1 MKSSALNS
9 SLKQLSRKAQ
19 VSLVGILEV
28 ILVAFFLVIAS
39 RYWSISEHVAYI
51 SLFAA
56 TALIAITRGITGP
69 LSVRR
74 FLPLIAF
81 ALFIGWSVLS
91 ASWSPSFHLSLGRV
105 VTVALVAAIGVAIG
119 FALKP
124 ETVAK
129 GLVLGILF
137 LVAHA
142 TLISGWHPLLAFLP
156 HNALGSTTGSAEPGL
171 FTNISDMTYL
181 LGVGLVASISIALKN
196 KSFALVAAPVIL
208 LFFLSALGIPQ
219 MTMFFA
225 VAGAAVFGL
234 MILHLRYANDRLR
247 KILRVVYPAVVV
259 VGVVI
264 FWVFREPILRP
275 LGEDPNLSGRTI
287 IWDWYF
293 EAFLWEPVIGIG
305 WGNTYNWPLTPGD
318 IYPTGGYF
326 IAHNGFIDIG
336 LVTGGVGVVLI
347 VATLVLVFL
356 RSSSLAIDRAKSL
369 SYLFIPTLLTYI
381 VISDIAATSLPRY
394 IGVFLVGAMVGLVVS
409 ETTKSELSESSDAA
423 VGTDAALR
431 VQQTR

>member
-1 MKSSALNS
+1 MKSAIQDF
-9 SLKQLSRKAQ
+9 SLTRLFRKLQ
-19 VSLVGILEV
+19 VPLLGILEV
-28 ILVAFFLVIAS
+28 VLVAFFLVISS
-39 RYWSISEHVAYI
+39 RYWAISEHVAYI

-56 TALIAITRGITGP
+56 TALIAVTRGTTGP
-69 LSVRR
+69 VSVRR

-91 ASWSPSFHLSLGRV
+91 SSWSPSFHLSLGRA
-105 VTVALVAAIGVAIG
+105 VTVGLVAAIGVAIG

-124 ETVAK
+124 RTVAK
-129 GLVLGILF
+129 GFVLGIFF

-142 TLISGWHPLLAFLP
+142 TLVSGWHPLRAFLP
-156 HNALGSTTGSAEPGL
+156 HNALESTTGSAEPGL

-181 LGVGLVASISIALKN
+181 LGVGLVASTLLAVRSKPTAL
-196 KSFALVAAPVIL
+196 LVAPVVV
-208 LFFLSALGIPQ
+208 LFLLSAFGIPQ
-219 MTMFFA
+219 LTMFFA
-225 VAGAAVFGL
+225 VAAAVVVGL
-234 MILHLRYANDRLR
+234 IVIHMRYSSDGQR
-247 KILRVVYPAVVV
+247 KLLGVVYPSVVFL
-259 VGVVI
+259 GVVL

-275 LGEDPNLSGRTI
+275 LGEGPDLSGRTI

-347 VATLVLVFL
+347 VATLVLLFL
-356 RSSSLAIDRAKSL
+356 RGSSLAFDRAKSL
-369 SYLFIPTLLTYI
+369 SYLFVPTLATYI
-381 VISDIAATSLPRY
+381 VVSDIAATSLPRY
-394 IGVFLVGAMVGLVVS
+394 IGVFLVGTMVGLVVS
-409 ETTKSELSESSDAA
+409 EPTKTELRASSGSTAE
-423 VGTDAALR
+423 TDAALR
-431 VQQTR
+431 V

>member
-1 MKSSALNS
+1 M
-9 SLKQLSRKAQ
+9 
-19 VSLVGILEV
+19 GILEV
-28 ILVAFFLVIAS
+28 VLVAFFLVIAS

-56 TALIAITRGITGP
+56 TALIAVTRGITGP
-69 LSVRR
+69 VSVRR

-91 ASWSPSFHLSLGRV
+91 SSWSPSFHLSLGRA
-105 VTVALVAAIGVAIG
+105 VTVGLVAAIGVAIG

-124 ETVAK
+124 GTVAK
-129 GLVLGILF
+129 GLLLGVIF
-137 LVAHA
+137 HVAHA
-142 TLISGWHPLLAFLP
+142 SFSDGLGPLGFL
-156 HNALGSTTGSAEPGL
+156 NLGGEPGL
-171 FTNISDMTYL
+171 FTNISDMTL
-181 LGVGLVASISIALKN
+181 VLGIGIVSAIW
-196 KSFALVAAPVIL
+196 VAATRRTFLL
-208 LFFLSALGIPQ
+208 LFLPMIVLLLVSAAGISVL
-219 MTMFFA
+219 TMFFA
-225 VAGAAVFGL
+225 VTGATAVGL
-234 MILHLRYANDRLR
+234 MILHLRSSSDGLR
-247 KILRVVYPAVVV
+247 KILRVVYPTVVFL
-259 VGVVI
+259 GVVF

-336 LVTGGVGVVLI
+336 IVTGGVGVVLI
-347 VATLVLVFL
+347 VATLVLVFF
-356 RSSSLAIDRAKSL
+356 RGSSLAVDRAKSL

-381 VISDIAATSLPRY
+381 VINDIMATSLPRY
-394 IGVFLVGAMVGLVVS
+394 IGVFLVGTMVGLVVS
-409 ETTKSELSESSDAA
+409 ETTKTELRAA
-423 VGTDAALR
+423 SASTAETDVAR
-431 VQQTR
+431 RT

>member
-1 MKSSALNS
+1 MAHWFQKV
-9 SLKQLSRKAQ
+9 QLP
-19 VSLVGILEV
+19 LVGILEV
-28 ILVAFFLVIAS
+28 VLVAFFLVIAS
-39 RYWSISEHVAYI
+39 RYWPISEHVAYI

-56 TALIAITRGITGP
+56 TALIAVTRGITGP

-81 ALFIGWSVLS
+81 TLFIGWSVLS
-91 ASWSPSFHLSLGRV
+91 SSWSPSFHLSLGRV
-105 VTVALVAAIGVAIG
+105 VTVGLVAAIGVAIG

-124 ETVAK
+124 RTVAK
-129 GLVLGILF
+129 GLVLGVLF

-142 TLISGWHPLLAFLP
+142 TLVSGWHPLRAFLP
-156 HNALGSTTGSAEPGL
+156 HNAKESTTGSAEPGL
-171 FTNISDMTYL
+171 FTSISDMTFL
-181 LGVGLVASISIALKN
+181 LGVGLIASTLLALRS
-196 KSFALVAAPVIL
+196 KSTALLVAPVVV
-208 LFFLSALGIPQ
+208 LFLLSAFGIPQ

-225 VAGAAVFGL
+225 VAAAVVVGL
-234 MILHLRYANDRLR
+234 MVIHMRYSSDGRR
-247 KILRVVYPAVVV
+247 KLLRVVYPAVVFL
-259 VGVVI
+259 GVVL

-326 IAHNGFIDIG
+326 VAHNGFIDIG

-347 VATLVLVFL
+347 VATLVLLFL
-356 RSSSLAIDRAKSL
+356 RGSSLAFDRAKSL
-369 SYLFIPTLLTYI
+369 SYLFVPTLATYI
-381 VISDIAATSLPRY
+381 VVSDIAATSLPRY
-394 IGVFLVGAMVGLVVS
+394 IGVFLVGTMVGLVVS
-409 ETTKSELSESSDAA
+409 ETTKSELRVSS
-423 VGTDAALR
+423 GSTTETDAALR
-431 VQQTR
+431 V

>member
-1 MKSSALNS
+1 MKSS
-9 SLKQLSRKAQ
+9 SLDYAVTQLFRKTQ
-19 VSLVGILEV
+19 VPLVGILEV
-28 ILVAFFLVIAS
+28 VLVAFFLVIAS

-56 TALIAITRGITGP
+56 TGLIAVTRGITGP

-81 ALFIGWSVLS
+81 ALFIGWIVLS
-91 ASWSPSFHLSLGRV
+91 SSWSPTFHLSLGRA
-105 VTVALVAAIGVAIG
+105 VTVGLVAAIGVAIG

-124 ETVAK
+124 EAVAK
-129 GLVLGILF
+129 GLLLGVLF
-137 LVAHA
+137 HVAHA
-142 TLISGWHPLLAFLP
+142 SLTDGLGPMGFL
-156 HNALGSTTGSAEPGL
+156 ALGSDPGL
-171 FTNISDMTYL
+171 FTSISDMTYL
-181 LGVGLVASISIALKN
+181 LGIGVVSALWVATKRRTFFFLFLPLVIL
-196 KSFALVAAPVIL
+196 FLVAA
-208 LFFLSALGIPQ
+208 AGIPVL
-219 MTMFFA
+219 TMFFA
-225 VAGAAVFGL
+225 VTGATAVGL

-247 KILRVVYPAVVV
+247 KLLSVVYPTVVFL
-259 VGVVI
+259 GVVI

-347 VATLVLVFL
+347 MATLVLVFL
-356 RSSSLAIDRAKSL
+356 RGSSLALDRAKSL
-369 SYLFIPTLLTYI
+369 SYLVIPTLLTYI
-381 VISDIAATSLPRY
+381 VINDIMATSLPRY

-409 ETTKSELSESSDAA
+409 GNTKSELRESSDSTTGRDTA
-423 VGTDAALR
+423 VR
-431 VQQTR
+431 V